1 MQHKQRFRWRLLRVT
16 VAVSCAG
23 FIWGTVRDHQATEAR
38 QTRIVQAQS
47 LDDASA
53 AVRAAGGTVTH
64 ELGIINAVGARLTR
78 QQLERLDTTD
88 GSLRIHADRSTA
100 VAGAGPGGR
109 RKAKADREAEK
120 ARKKDEEARDDA
132 LKDLMKDVK
141 EEGKELEKLEQDRDK
156 EEKEWDKEWGKDA
169 HLRDTKPTYYPD
181 LVNARQLHDEQITG
195 LGVTVA
201 VIDSGVWGDEGL
213 VQGWNGDAR
222 ILAVYDTIEDELVKK
237 LDSKFDGNGHGT
249 HVASVAVNSRKIGG
263 LFNGIAP
270 DANLVVVKAFDE
282 KGRGSYADVIRGLD
296 WLVRYKDELGIR
308 VVNLSFSAPPRS
320 AYYDDPLNQ
329 AVMSAWQAGI
339 VVVASAGNTGPF
351 PMSVGV
357 PGNVP
362 YVITVGAVTDRYTP
376 GDRTDDRLTWFSA
389 AGPTHDGT
397 TGSSSRTW
405 SPRAGTCA
413 GSCRRTVSSQ
423 RSTDSFTMVSSTS
436 RCPARHSPRRS

>member
-38 QTRIVQAQS
+38 QNVIVQARS

-100 VAGAGPGGR
+100 VAGAGPGGPGGPGDR
-109 RKAKADREAEK
+109 RAAEAAKKAAREAEK
-120 ARKKDEEARDDA
+120 KAEDALKAAERAAEEARRA
-132 LKDLMKDVK
+132 AERTAREAQREGERAAK
-141 EEGKELEKLEQDRDK
+141 EAQKEAERVAKEAEKAAEEAMRELERARAEEERALDKLQKDRDK

-181 LVNARQLHDEQITG
+181 MVNARQLHDDQITG

-201 VIDSGVWGDEGL
+201 VIDSGVWDDEGL

-222 ILAVYDTIEDELVKK
+222 ILAVYDAIEDELVTKIT
-237 LDSKFDGNGHGT
+237 KFDENGHGT

-282 KGRGSYADVIRGLD
+282 QGRGSYADVIRGLD

-362 YVITVGAVTDRYTP
+362 YVING
-376 GDRTDDRLTWFSA
+376 G
-389 AGPTHDGT
+389 
-397 TGSSSRTW
+397 
-405 SPRAGTCA
+405 
-413 GSCRRTVSSQ
+413 Q
-423 RSTDSFTMVSSTS
+423 R
-436 RCPARHSPRRS
+436 